1 MSTNLIVNRNGVT
14 YHLDVENTSAILDTD
29 YILVNRDGV
38 TYKAPG
44 DTISK
49 GISTGAFG
57 SALPPFTSES
67 GPAMNLTNADGKIE
81 FSLDGN
87 SWSNS
92 LSVPAE
98 TIYYCI
104 WGSDI
109 LSAAHNSNYETI
121 VAVNYPSLSMDQDVE
136 IKLKIDKLPDPFS
149 FTPENDVT
157 GNTLFVANTISP
169 LGSINAPT
177 AIWGSSNATTPQIA
191 IADGPWE
198 ALPTT
203 FNTRYVNMN
212 ERIRVR
218 HTSGSAGSFN
228 YDTTINI
235 GYGTGA
241 SEFETSTFRTTT
253 AAKSIVTPVITSP
266 TGTDL
271 SPTFTTVTAS
281 AYSGEGG
288 AGTHTTSDWQIATD
302 ASFSTIVQESLNDSS
317 NLTTW
322 NRSFQGLAWNTT
334 HYIRVRYKDQ
344 FGTISEWG
352 EISIGIEPQLPA
364 YGTSNTTVGTPGS
377 HNSFTTFTV
386 PEGIGTIRVEARGR
400 KGSGNG
406 GKIQATYTVW
416 PKEVFRIYN
425 VNDTAYF
432 GEDADFSTTDI
443 LLIAGAGGYVGTF
456 SSNNDGNVGPRGG
469 GGAGG
474 GNTGASGSAH
484 SGGGNSGSGGS
495 QNSGGGRGT
504 GGRSPCNPLTE
515 SENGERWKG
524 GRGRYCNNPGDGS
537 YNGGAGGAGWYG
549 GGGGGS
555 YAGGGGGSNY
565 ASGRRFGQT
574 IKNEQGTYTG
584 TSSQVLIEW

>member
-1 MSTNLIVNRNGVT
+1 MTTNLIVNRNGVT

-29 YILVNRDGV
+29 YILVNRDGI

-44 DTISK
+44 DMIST

-87 SWSNS
+87 SWSTS

-109 LSAAHNSNYETI
+109 LSAAHDSNYETI
-121 VAVNYPSLSMDQDVE
+121 VEVNYPSLSMDQDVE

-149 FTPENDVT
+149 FTAQTDVT
-157 GNTLFVANTISP
+157 GNTLFTANTISP
-169 LGSINAPT
+169 LGTINAPT

-191 IADGPWE
+191 IADGSWE
-198 ALPTT
+198 PLPTT
-203 FNTRYVNMN
+203 INTRYVNMN
-212 ERIRVR
+212 ERIRLR
-218 HTSGSAGSFN
+218 HTSGSAGSFD
-228 YDTTINI
+228 YETTINI
-235 GYGTGA
+235 GYGTSAG
-241 SEFETSTFRTTT
+241 EFETSTFRTTT

-266 TGTDL
+266 TGSGL
-271 SPTFTTVTAS
+271 SPTFPTVVAS
-281 AYSGEGG
+281 SYSGEGG

-302 ASFSTIVQESLNDSS
+302 PGFSNIVQQSLDDSS

-322 NRSFQGLAWNTT
+322 NRSFQGLAWSTT

-352 EISIGIEPQLPA
+352 EISVDIEAQAPL
-364 YGTSNTTVGTPGS
+364 YSTSSTTVGTPGS

-386 PEGIGTIRVEARGR
+386 PEGIGSLRVEARGR
-400 KGSGNG
+400 AGTSNG
-406 GKIQATYTVW
+406 GKIQGTFTVF

-425 VNDTAYF
+425 VNGTAYF
-432 GEDADFSTTDI
+432 GEDADFSTSNI
-443 LLIAGAGGYVGTF
+443 LVIAGAGGNYGTF
-456 SSNNDGNVGPRGG
+456 SSNNDGNVGSRGSG
-469 GGAGG
+469 GL
-474 GNTGASGSAH
+474 
-484 SGGGNSGSGGS
+484 GGGNSGGNGSPRDSNYSAGNGGT
-495 QNSGGGRGT
+495 QNSGGARGDGGRGN
-504 GGRSPCNPLTE
+504 CNPLTN
-515 SENGERWKG
+515 SEDGERWKG
-524 GRGRYCNNPGDGS
+524 GRGRYCNNDGDGS
-537 YNGGAGGAGWYG
+537 YNGGSGGAGWYG

-555 YAGGGGGSNY
+555 YAGGGGGSSH
-565 ASGRRFGQT
+565 ASSRRNGNT
-574 IKNEQGTYTG
+574 TKNEQGTYNG
-584 TSSQVLIEW
+584 TSSQVFIEW